1 MLSRRSWLAFSVFVL
16 ATLMM
21 SVHPADSQTV
31 NEVFAF
37 SAANLGSG
45 PEGTPVQGR
54 DGKLYGVVNGSIFR
68 MSPGGKNAEI
78 VYAVNSTSGWNA
90 ASLILATDGKFYGT
104 GFAGSGGDGIL
115 FSLTPS
121 GTFTVLYQFNGG
133 SGGVF
138 PVSPLVEASDGNLY
152 GVTDATGNNYQGT
165 VYKYD
170 LSTGLFSTILTF
182 NQDGSQGNTLSGPL
196 LQAADGNLYGVAVSG
211 GAYDYGAIYS
221 LTTSGTLLWEYSF
234 GVYAVQPD
242 GALIQASD
250 GNIYGVT
257 VGGGSGNDFCSF
269 YFGCGTIFM
278 LSNTDVSYVYS
289 FQGYPVDGYDAT
301 AALLEGSDGKLYGT
315 TARGGYDLDGT
326 KDYGTLY
333 QITTDTFQYQLLY
346 SFVARVGWAPYWS
359 MMQHTNGKFFG
370 TTVAGGRYAGG
381 AMYSLNMGLGPF
393 IALVRYTG
401 RIGQPVQILGQGL
414 TGSTAVTVNGV
425 TATSFE
431 VVSDTYMTA
440 VVPTGATT
448 GPVVVTTPTGSL
460 TSNRNFQ
467 ILH

>member
-1 MLSRRSWLAFSVFVL
+1 MKNSCRIALLACLLPLTVVTH
-16 ATLMM
+16 A
-21 SVHPADSQTV
+21 QRV

-37 SAANLGSG
+37 SATHLASG

-78 VYAVNSTSGWNA
+78 VYAGNGTGGWNA

-104 GFAGSGGDGIL
+104 GYAGSGGNGIL

-133 SGGVF
+133 AGGVF

-165 VYKYD
+165 VYRYEP
-170 LSTGLFSTILTF
+170 LTGIFSTILSF
-182 NQDGSQGNTLSGPL
+182 NPDGSQGNTLSGPL
-196 LQAADGNLYGVAVSG
+196 LQAANGNLYGVAVSG

-234 GVYAVQPD
+234 GASFAVQPD
-242 GALIQASD
+242 GALTQASD
-250 GNIYGVT
+250 GNIYGT
-257 VGGGSGNDFCSF
+257 TAGGGSNNTYCSF

-278 LSNTDVSYVYS
+278 LANEEVSFVYS
-289 FQGYPVDGYDAT
+289 FQGYPIDGDVPT
-301 AALLEGSDGKLYGT
+301 SALLEGSDGKLYGT
-315 TARGGYDLDGT
+315 TEYGGDDLDGT

-333 QITTDTFQYQLLY
+333 QITTDPFQYQLLY
-346 SFVARVGWAPYWS
+346 SFVARVGWSPYWA

-370 TTVAGGRYAGG
+370 ITAAGGRYAGG
-381 AMYSLNMGLGPF
+381 AMYSLDMGLDPF
-393 IALVRYTG
+393 VALVRYTG
-401 RIGQPVQILGQGL
+401 RIGQPVQVLGQGL
-414 TGSTAVTVNGV
+414 TGTTSVSINGV
-425 TATSFE
+425 PAATFK

-448 GPVVVTTPTGSL
+448 GPVVVTTPSGTL
-460 TSNRNFQ
+460 TSNRSFQ
-467 ILH
+467 IVH